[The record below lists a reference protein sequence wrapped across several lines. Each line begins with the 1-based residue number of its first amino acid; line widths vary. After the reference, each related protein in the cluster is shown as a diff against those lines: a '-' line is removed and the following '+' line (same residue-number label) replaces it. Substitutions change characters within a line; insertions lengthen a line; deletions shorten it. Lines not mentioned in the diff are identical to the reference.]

1 MNAMELIARGR
12 GSDYR
17 KSITGFS
24 MQAWRNGGGTD
35 GNEPYYEEDDNPRGT
50 NKVCMLRIYVD
61 ARIFSTWEAWK
72 PEAERAK
79 LGMIRTR
86 CPQDCLSAYLHID
99 RELSG
104 NPAFITE
111 DIPGIG
117 TRLWINVLCPSES
130 EFYRARAATEEEAAE
145 RKNIVKNNGST
156 LAALRYMPRT
166 TKYCSLQN
174 QRSDM
179 EKQFDRWSVR

>member
-1 MNAMELIARGR
+1 MDAMELIARAR

-17 KSITGFS
+17 ESITGFS
-24 MQAWRNGGGTD
+24 LRAWRDAGGAD
-35 GNEPYYEEDDNPRGT
+35 GNEPYYEEDDNPRGS
-50 NKVCMLRIYVD
+50 NKVCMLRVYVD

-86 CPQDCLSAYLHID
+86 CPQDCLSASLNID
-99 RELSG
+99 REFSG
-104 NPAFITE
+104 DPAFIVE
-111 DIPGIG
+111 EIPNIG

-130 EFYRARAATEEEAAE
+130 EFYRARADAEEEAAE
-145 RKNIVKNNGST
+145 RENMRRNNGSA
-156 LAALRYMPRT
+156 LAAPRYMPRT

-174 QRSDM
+174 QRSEL
-179 EKQFDRWSVR
+179 EKQLERWGIR